1 MKLFIAGEVVVLCLK
16 KGKRRKRKKN
26 EFQSDLYPDPLGCSL
41 AAVPLYHDVSPT
53 VEGNSLTNYSEIR
66 NIFVTGTKM
75 DVIPDIFQPQLLMSD
90 LNTG

>member
-1 MKLFIAGEVVVLCLK
+1 MERLLFYVW
-16 KGKRRKRKKN
+16 KRGREEKEKKN
-26 EFQSDLYPDPLGCSL
+26 EFQSDLNPDPLGCSV
-41 AAVPLYHDVSPT
+41 AALPLHHDVSRP
-53 VEGNSLTNYSEIR
+53 VEANSWTNYSEIR

>member
-1 MKLFIAGEVVVLCLK
+1 MFYVS
-16 KGKRRKRKKN
+16 KRGREEKEKKN
-26 EFQSDLYPDPLGCSL
+26 EFQSDLYPDPLSCSP
-41 AAVPLYHDVSPT
+41 AALPLYHDGSRT
-53 VEGNSLTNYSEIR
+53 IEGNSLTNYSEIR

>member
-1 MKLFIAGEVVVLCLK
+1 MFEKGEEK
-16 KGKRRKRKKN
+16 KKKKKK

-41 AAVPLYHDVSPT
+41 AALPLYHNVSPT
-53 VEGNSLTNYSEIR
+53 VERNSLTNYSEIR
-66 NIFVTGTKM
+66 NMFVSGTKV

>member
-1 MKLFIAGEVVVLCLK
+1 MFQKGEEK
-16 KGKRRKRKKN
+16 KKKKKN
-26 EFQSDLYPDPLGCSL
+26 EFQSDLYPDPLSCSP
-41 AAVPLYHDVSPT
+41 AALPLYHDSSPT

>member
-1 MKLFIAGEVVVLCLK
+1 MFQKGEEK
-16 KGKRRKRKKN
+16 KNKKKN
-26 EFQSDLYPDPLGCSL
+26 EFQSDLYPDPLSCSP
-41 AAVPLYHDVSPT
+41 AALPLYHDGSRT

-66 NIFVTGTKM
+66 NIFVSGTKM

>member
-1 MKLFIAGEVVVLCLK
+1 MFEKGEEK
-16 KGKRRKRKKN
+16 KKKKKN
-26 EFQSDLYPDPLGCSL
+26 EFQSDLYPDSLGCSL
-41 AAVPLYHDVSPT
+41 AALPLYHDVSPT
-53 VEGNSLTNYSEIR
+53 VEGNSLTYYSQMR

>member
-1 MKLFIAGEVVVLCLK
+1 MFQKGEEK
-16 KGKRRKRKKN
+16 KKKKKN
-26 EFQSDLYPDPLGCSL
+26 EFQSDLYPDPLSFSP
-41 AAVPLYHDVSPT
+41 AALPLYHDGSPT
-53 VEGNSLTNYSEIR
+53 VAGNSLTNYSEIR

>member
-1 MKLFIAGEVVVLCLK
+1 MFEKGEEK
-16 KGKRRKRKKN
+16 KKKKKN

-41 AAVPLYHDVSPT
+41 VALPLYHDVSPT

-66 NIFVTGTKM
+66 NMFVTGTKM

>member
-1 MKLFIAGEVVVLCLK
+1 MFEKGEEK
-16 KGKRRKRKKN
+16 KKKKKN
-26 EFQSDLYPDPLGCSL
+26 EFQSDLYPDSLGCSL
-41 AAVPLYHDVSPT
+41 AALPLYHDVSPT
-53 VEGNSLTNYSEIR
+53 VEGNSLTNYSPMR

>member
-1 MKLFIAGEVVVLCLK
+1 MFQKGEEK
-16 KGKRRKRKKN
+16 KKKKKN
-26 EFQSDLYPDPLGCSL
+26 EFQSDLYPDPLYCSL
-41 AAVPLYHDVSPT
+41 AALPLYHDSSPT

>member
-1 MKLFIAGEVVVLCLK
+1 MAL
-16 KGKRRKRKKN
+16 
-26 EFQSDLYPDPLGCSL
+26 
-41 AAVPLYHDVSPT
+41 PLYHDVSPT

-66 NIFVTGTKM
+66 NMFVTGTKM

>member
-1 MKLFIAGEVVVLCLK
+1 MFQKGEEK
-16 KGKRRKRKKN
+16 KKKKKN
-26 EFQSDLYPDPLGCSL
+26 EFQSDLYPDPLSSSP
-41 AAVPLYHDVSPT
+41 AALPLYHDSSPT